1 MATRLLLAAALIS
14 TYGCAAMQADAV
26 RVTAL
31 TPRPNVDLPATTVQ
45 LAFDLGTIPDSF
57 EIPEQNGVTPVP
69 VEQWRTTLWRG
80 FWNGMKP
87 FYSAANGTG
96 APGPGAD
103 LTVKLLKADL
113 EYTPVAIYRG
123 GGAAAVL
130 ARVTYLAQIV
140 DRDGNVIGRLKG
152 EALSRNPWT
161 TMGGSQSTATEA
173 VNAMF
178 EEIADKGLRAI
189 SMKSPAPAAP
199 AGAATP
205 TRL

>member
-1 MATRLLLAAALIS
+1 MQKLLSVAVLFS
-14 TYGCAAMQADAV
+14 TLGCAAMQADAV

-31 TPRPNVDLPATTVQ
+31 TPRPSIDLPAGNVA
-45 LAFDLGTIPDSF
+45 LAFDLGAIPDSF

-96 APGPGAD
+96 APGPGAE

-123 GGAAAVL
+123 GGAAAVV
-130 ARVTYLAQIV
+130 ARITYMAQIV
-140 DRDGNVIGRLKG
+140 DRDGNILGRLKG

-178 EEIADKGLRAI
+178 EEIADKGLRQI
-189 SMKSPAPAAP
+189 TSVKPATPAAT
-199 AGAATP
+199 GVTP
-205 TRL
+205 TRM